1 MDDFITLFIIGIIV
15 LCIYIKYES
24 KHSEV
29 IFIKSNVD
37 NKTYLVRNLPDKQQ
51 AANLLAKMNK
61 NILILLEY
69 MKKTMPDDDRVKRF
83 QQKFNSDSISES
95 SSNSKYTSYSV
106 NKGEKIV
113 FCIRSRNSKNKLVDL
128 NTLMFVSLHEMSHI
142 VTLSIGHTDEFW
154 NNFKWILDASL
165 ITKIYKKH
173 NYRSNP
179 VKYCGIEITD
189 SPLYD

>member
-1 MDDFITLFIIGIIV
+1 
-15 LCIYIKYES
+15 
-24 KHSEV
+24 
-29 IFIKSNVD
+29 
-37 NKTYLVRNLPDKQQ
+37 
-51 AANLLAKMNK
+51 
-61 NILILLEY
+61 
-69 MKKTMPDDDRVKRF
+69 
-83 QQKFNSDSISES
+83 
-95 SSNSKYTSYSV
+95 
-106 NKGEKIV
+106 
-113 FCIRSRNSKNKLVDL
+113 
-128 NTLMFVSLHEMSHI
+128 MFVSLHEMSHI